1 MARDAG
7 VEETGT
13 ARAKA
18 REEEDKEDEEDEED
32 EGCMF
37 DVSEDVGNCNDV
49 FEIFGREGFV

>member
-18 REEEDKEDEEDEED
+18 REEEDEEDEEN
-32 EGCMF
+32 GCMF